1 MTSNVKH
8 VLLYFY
14 KRNLSFSDILLTLL
28 SDVEFS
34 TEHVV
39 HDLKIKSDA
48 IVAALLKTQ
57 ARAMPH
63 TQQDLMLVYKRELT
77 ELVRPDNGAHFNAA
91 SVSAEQ
97 LESFR
102 MDETA
107 AVMARIAPFLWD
119 LLDTLLLTH
128 RRRQMLLRKGRMRN
142 TGNI

>member
-8 VLLYFY
+8 ILLYFY
-14 KRNLSFSDILLTLL
+14 KHNLSFSDILLTFL

-34 TEHVV
+34 TEPIV

-57 ARAMPH
+57 ACAIPH

-77 ELVRPDNGAHFNAA
+77 ELVRPDNGAHFKA

-97 LESFR
+97 L
-102 MDETA
+102 
-107 AVMARIAPFLWD
+107 
-119 LLDTLLLTH
+119 
-128 RRRQMLLRKGRMRN
+128 
-142 TGNI
+142 